1 MCVHYES
8 EVFHKRDFT
17 DPAERIARLLEIWS
31 ARIATAFRE
40 AIESIKTELDL
51 RELEVLIARGELNRV
66 ESRITAAATRVA
78 SVSGEAFV
86 ASARDTSRLLSQAL
100 TTTISFDLS
109 NERAISLVR
118 RNRLNLIAEFT
129 QEQRE
134 VVRAS
139 VINSL
144 QTGQGPRRQAQV
156 VRDAIGLTASQNR
169 AVDNY
174 RALLEAG
181 SRQAL
186 SRDLRDRRFDSTIR
200 NARRK
205 PLTAEQ
211 IERQVQR
218 YRERFLAFRAINI
231 GRTQAGQALN
241 QARHESYQ
249 QAVDNGDLDESQ
261 IQRIWNTNI
270 DSRER
275 LSHNVLHRSTVR
287 GLSERYET
295 STGARLLHPID
306 PNGPAGEVINCR
318 CTETFRITAIPNRT

>member
-1 MCVHYES
+1 M
-8 EVFHKRDFT
+8 
-17 DPAERIARLLEIWS
+17 
-31 ARIATAFRE
+31 
-40 AIESIKTELDL
+40 
-51 RELEVLIARGELNRV
+51 
-66 ESRITAAATRVA
+66 
-78 SVSGEAFV
+78 
-86 ASARDTSRLLSQAL
+86 
-100 TTTISFDLS
+100 
-109 NERAISLVR
+109 
-118 RNRLNLIAEFT
+118 
-129 QEQRE
+129 
-134 VVRAS
+134 
-139 VINSL
+139 
-144 QTGQGPRRQAQV
+144 
-156 VRDAIGLTASQNR
+156 
-169 AVDNY
+169 
-174 RALLEAG
+174 
-181 SRQAL
+181 
-186 SRDLRDRRFDSTIR
+186 RDRRFDSTIR

-205 PLTAEQ
+205 PLTPEQ

-249 QAVDNGDLDESQ
+249 QAVDSGDLDESQ

-318 CTETFRITAIPNRT
+318 CTETFGITAIPNRT